1 MIKELQNVLEFVR
14 ELPEEHQRRAARELQ
29 RLVMRAEEES
39 TMAPEEIKT
48 LRRLESWSKVAEGY
62 LPQRSVARERK

>member
-1 MIKELQNVLEFVR
+1 MIRELQNVLGFVR
-14 ELPEEHQRRAARELQ
+14 ELPEGYQTRAAQELRQ
-29 RLVMRAEEES
+29 LVMRAEEEN

-62 LPQRSVARERK
+62 VPQRGVARERR

>member
-1 MIKELQNVLEFVR
+1 VIKELQNVLDFVR
-14 ELPEEHQRRAARELQ
+14 ELPEGYQTRAAQELRQ
-29 RLVMRAEEES
+29 LVMRAEEEN

-62 LPQRSVARERK
+62 VPQRGVARERR